1 MYAYA
6 ANNPVRYID
15 PDGYSFLG
23 KVLGYGCYVAAG
35 IVVVAGTAVA
45 VTTGGTTTPVLAPA
59 AASFAGKLAITGTVI
74 LATDSTYEIAAE
86 ARSNAAS
93 RKRHKSSAS
102 AALPKNGAASA
113 AAGSPTP
120 NNGDGKKHGN
130 DEHNDAIDKKIE
142 QIKKNGGTDIR
153 KNQQQVNAKGEL
165 VGRNRPDVQWNDGDG
180 NHHCWEIDHNPT
192 NSAKHRAVIT
202 ANDPAAIVELQILQ

>member
-1 MYAYA
+1 LYAYA

-45 VTTGGTTTPVLAPA
+45 ITTGGTTTPVLAPA

-113 AAGSPTP
+113 AAGSPNSGQEHDDKESNPKKASKMQQEVKKGKAPKSVDRVDKGKGPYEKDHVHFRGNKNTESAL
-120 NNGDGKKHGN
+120 NKDGTWKHGSKTLTN
-130 DEHNDAIDKKIE
+130 EEKDWLL
-142 QIKKNGGTDIR
+142 KNGWKIP
-153 KNQQQVNAKGEL
+153 QE
-165 VGRNRPDVQWNDGDG
+165 
-180 NHHCWEIDHNPT
+180 
-192 NSAKHRAVIT
+192 
-202 ANDPAAIVELQILQ
+202 